1 MTAFEVIAGK
11 SMGRYNFWKE
21 ALLIIKDY
29 PLFGAALNTYSEVA
43 PRYRINWGGYP
54 HNCYLHMAA
63 ETGLAGLASFLW
75 LLFVFLWR
83 SWSRILK
90 VQDRFLLSLAMG
102 GLTGLSGFLVQ
113 SFFDTNLYS
122 VQLNTLFWFVM
133 GMVIVS
139 IRVGEAG
146 RGPACSLTN

>member
-1 MTAFEVIAGK
+1 
-11 SMGRYNFWKE
+11 
-21 ALLIIKDY
+21 
-29 PLFGAALNTYSEVA
+29 
-43 PRYRINWGGYP
+43 
-54 HNCYLHMAA
+54 
-63 ETGLAGLASFLW
+63 
-75 LLFVFLWR
+75 
-83 SWSRILK
+83 
-90 VQDRFLLSLAMG
+90 MG